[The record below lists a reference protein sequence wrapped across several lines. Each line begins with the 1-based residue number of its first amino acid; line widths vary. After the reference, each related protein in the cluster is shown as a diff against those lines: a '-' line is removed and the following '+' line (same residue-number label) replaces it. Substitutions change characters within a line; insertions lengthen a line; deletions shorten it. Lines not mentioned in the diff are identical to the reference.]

1 MTLTDAV
8 ELYISR
14 RQAVT
19 GRFQSPAI
27 TLRSFSRRCKGLSL
41 RQVRPTRE
49 SQRGDQ
55 AEDSGITTLFHSDQ
69 NESGA
74 ETSDIQTL
82 FSDNDSSSP

>member
-1 MTLTDAV
+1 MLKTVFASAV
-8 ELYISR
+8 VLWIVGWRLY
-14 RQAVT
+14 VL
-19 GRFQSPAI
+19 F
-27 TLRSFSRRCKGLSL
+27 LR
-41 RQVRPTRE
+41 VRE

-69 NESGA
+69 NEGGA